1 MPLILRFNSFNI
13 CLLKS
18 IETHFVWYEDCWKHN
33 LFKFPYQCIVIIT
46 MLIIT
51 MSHLVLFFLIS
62 NLTHVCSEICFGE
75 GSYCAG
81 TIQLICGANHLTGSC
96 MVRVFAGGCFRADF
110 CCLIF
115 CKYRFYHWFNLN
127 VTELLK
133 SSIVL
138 YLSIHAD
145 RCCFV
150 ASKSRYF

>member
-1 MPLILRFNSFNI
+1 MKHILFGTRIVENIIYLNSVSNH
-13 CLLKS
+13 CYHYNVVLS
-18 IETHFVWYEDCWKHN
+18 
-33 LFKFPYQCIVIIT
+33 
-46 MLIIT
+46 
-51 MSHLVLFFLIS
+51 SHLVLFFLIS
-62 NLTHVCSEICFGE
+62 NLAHVCSEICFGE

-133 SSIVL
+133 SSIVF